1 MAATSMTP
9 IRRVDNVDLLQHI
22 VLDRLVVTDIVPRT
36 DVSVIRRI
44 LIRYRCWIDDP
55 RTVGTMRSIHAARQ
69 PRSRMRPTIVIAA
82 LRPESLPE
90 RPLLRQIRSSLA
102 HVS

>member
-1 MAATSMTP
+1 MTP

-36 DVSVIRRI
+36 DLSVIRRI

-55 RTVGTMRSIHAARQ
+55 RTVGTMRSNSCCTATSVKNASDDRDRRAQARIP
-69 PRSRMRPTIVIAA
+69 PRSAVAEANPI
-82 LRPESLPE
+82 
-90 RPLLRQIRSSLA
+90 LA
-102 HVS
+102 CARVF